1 MSEPHFQNDAL
12 QGIDEH
18 SREEF
23 GSNAVKKGI
32 QKSIEAKANLGR
44 AVKEKPNRASVAP

>member
-18 SREEF
+18 NREEF
-23 GSNAVKKGI
+23 GSNAVKK
-32 QKSIEAKANLGR
+32 EP
-44 AVKEKPNRASVAP
+44 EKL

>member
-18 SREEF
+18 NREEL
-23 GSNAVKKGI
+23 GSNAVKKN
-32 QKSIEAKANLGR
+32 KPENFEAKASLGR